1 MFISFALSFRTRVSR
16 LQACPTRCI
25 LRQSE
30 MTESESANLGDALGA
45 TTSITW
51 SGASET
57 FLFGRCQRED
67 QVFPRPALHLRR
79 SLRHRP
85 HRPSL
90 GSYPPFLWSR
100 RRDHRRAG
108 YSHIYSHIS
117 CYISVGSVDTAGG
130 FYKYGYA
137 SIFASSIPNCC
148 NGGVC

>member
-1 MFISFALSFRTRVSR
+1 MFISFTLSFRTRVSR

-25 LRQSE
+25 LRQSDTLK

-57 FLFGRCQRED
+57 FLFGRCQHED

-85 HRPSL
+85 HRPYL
-90 GSYPPFLWSR
+90 GSYPLFLSVVTK
-100 RRDHRRAG
+100 RDHRRAC

-117 CYISVGSVDTAGG
+117 CYISVWIRPAG
-130 FYKYGYA
+130 FYKYGEGMLL
-137 SIFASSIPNCC
+137 SLHLFQI
-148 NGGVC
+148 V